1 MATARKRGKVWQ
13 AEISLKNSDGKFIK
27 KRKSGFR
34 TKKEAMQY
42 AQEQERLVK
51 QGYFQNNDYL
61 IDDYFKEW
69 MDLYKK
75 PIVSHRTYT
84 KYETSY
90 NSIKEYFKDT
100 WLTEMTK
107 KKYQSIM
114 NEYAKTHARPT
125 VSKFNNH
132 IRQAI
137 KNAVE
142 EKIIIYDFTQNIVIS
157 GTQNIKKAEDK
168 FLSYDDTQ
176 KVIFYFKQRLDPK
189 IPSYYMIILA
199 FTTGLRYSELLGLT
213 WEDIDFQ
220 NNILYVR
227 RSYDYHNHTGMK
239 KTKSYSSERK
249 VPLNNDICNMM
260 DEYRKKQNDLFDKY
274 CIDNPLNQ
282 IFYHYIHGIVSNN
295 AVNKSLKRALKT
307 LNITPIITMHGARHT
322 FGSILLFKDVDI
334 ITISIILGHK
344 DTNITQEIYLHQI
357 KEMEKKNYSLMDSI
371 IKDLLK
377 NPDSY

>member
-34 TKKEAMQY
+34 TKTEAMQY

-61 IDDYFKEW
+61 IADYFKEW

-90 NSIKEYFKDT
+90 NSIKEYFKDI

-107 KKYQSIM
+107 KKYQSIL

-125 VSKFNNH
+125 VSKFHNH

-137 KNAVE
+137 INAVE
-142 EKIIIYDFTQNIVIS
+142 EKIILFDFTQNVVIA
-157 GTQNIKKAEDK
+157 GTQNIKKSDDK
-168 FLSYDDTQ
+168 FLSYEDTQ
-176 KVIFYFKQRLDPK
+176 KVISHFKQILDPK

-213 WEDIDFQ
+213 WADIDFQ
-220 NNILYVR
+220 NRTLYVR

-239 KTKSYSSERK
+239 NTKTYSSERK
-249 VPLNNDICNMM
+249 IPLNEDIVILFSSF
-260 DEYRKKQNDLFDKY
+260 KKAQNHLFKQFDV
-274 CIDNPLNQ
+274 INPLNQ
-282 IFYHYIHGIVSNN
+282 IFYHYIQGIVSNN
-295 AVNKSLKRALKT
+295 AVNQSLRRALKK

-322 FGSILLFKDVDI
+322 WGSIMIYKGIDL
-334 ITISIILGHK
+334 ITVSKLLGHK
-344 DTNITQEIYLHQI
+344 DTTITQQIYIHQI
-357 KEMEKKNYSLMDSI
+357 KELETKNYDKINEITQQMISL
-371 IKDLLK
+371 
-377 NPDSY
+377 

>member
-34 TKKEAMQY
+34 TKTEAMQY
-42 AQEQERLVK
+42 AQQQEKLVK
-51 QGYFQNNDYL
+51 QGYFQNKNYL
-61 IDDYFKEW
+61 IADYFKEW
-69 MDLYKK
+69 MNLYKK
-75 PIVSHRTYT
+75 PIVSRRTYT

-90 NSIKEYFKDT
+90 NSIKEYFNDK

-107 KKYQSIM
+107 KKYQSII

-142 EKIIIYDFTQNIVIS
+142 EKIILFDFTQNIVIS
-157 GTQNIKKAEDK
+157 GTQNIKKPEDK

-176 KVIFYFKQRLDPK
+176 KVISYFKERLDPK

-220 NNILYVR
+220 NNILHVR

-239 KTKSYSSERK
+239 KNKELFFSKKS
-249 VPLNNDICNMM
+249 
-260 DEYRKKQNDLFDKY
+260 
-274 CIDNPLNQ
+274 
-282 IFYHYIHGIVSNN
+282 
-295 AVNKSLKRALKT
+295 A
-307 LNITPIITMHGARHT
+307 
-322 FGSILLFKDVDI
+322 
-334 ITISIILGHK
+334 
-344 DTNITQEIYLHQI
+344 I
-357 KEMEKKNYSLMDSI
+357 K
-371 IKDLLK
+371 
-377 NPDSY
+377 